1 MPVHWVAGLAG
12 HMKESSAGAS
22 FTSRHHITSLGLS
35 VSSRLSALVM
45 SCRLQVINPVCLS
58 PPVVASTPP
67 APFALVSDFSG
78 AWLAPVLPPLGRL
91 SHGQSWPQT
100 FFLTLHYSSAGG
112 RSQRSGKRLCT
123 QEFLVCLLLFFL
135 FLTWVLFYSSRR
147 LEGWKGWNTVVI
159 HRLALWLC
167 DEIELMLP
175 RSEKIRL
182 PALAISNATLTS
194 SFCGIL

>member
-12 HMKESSAGAS
+12 HMNESSAGAS

-100 FFLTLHYSSAGG
+100 FF
-112 RSQRSGKRLCT
+112 
-123 QEFLVCLLLFFL
+123 
-135 FLTWVLFYSSRR
+135 
-147 LEGWKGWNTVVI
+147 
-159 HRLALWLC
+159 
-167 DEIELMLP
+167 
-175 RSEKIRL
+175 
-182 PALAISNATLTS
+182 
-194 SFCGIL
+194 

>member
-12 HMKESSAGAS
+12 HMKQSSAGAS

-45 SCRLQVINPVCLS
+45 SCRLQVINLVCLS

-100 FFLTLHYSSAGG
+100 LFLTLHLLFCWWKKPKGAVNDFVA
-112 RSQRSGKRLCT
+112 KN
-123 QEFLVCLLLFFL
+123 FLFFWLLLLFVVFDL
-135 FLTWVLFYSSRR
+135 VLFY
-147 LEGWKGWNTVVI
+147 LLFEEGWKAGKAGTQWSFTDWPCGCVT
-159 HRLALWLC
+159 
-167 DEIELMLP
+167 
-175 RSEKIRL
+175 RS
-182 PALAISNATLTS
+182 N
-194 SFCGIL
+194 

>member
-1 MPVHWVAGLAG
+1 MPVHWVARLAG
-12 HMKESSAGAS
+12 HMKQSSAGVS

-100 FFLTLHYSSAGG
+100 FFFDTAF
-112 RSQRSGKRLCT
+112 T
-123 QEFLVCLLLFFL
+123 LLLVEEAKGAVNDSVAKNFL
-135 FLTWVLFYSSRR
+135 FFFCCCCFRLGTFLLFE
-147 LEGWKGWNTVVI
+147 EGWKAG
-159 HRLALWLC
+159 RLEHSGHSPTGPVAV
-167 DEIELMLP
+167 
-175 RSEKIRL
+175 
-182 PALAISNATLTS
+182 
-194 SFCGIL
+194 

>member
-1 MPVHWVAGLAG
+1 
-12 HMKESSAGAS
+12 
-22 FTSRHHITSLGLS
+22 
-35 VSSRLSALVM
+35 M

-112 RSQRSGKRLCT
+112 RSQRSGKRLCS
-123 QEFLVCLLLFFL
+123 QEFLVFLLL
-135 FLTWVLFYSSRR
+135 FLTWYFSTFR
-147 LEGWKGWNTVVI
+147 EGWKAGTQWSFTDWPCGCVTRS
-159 HRLALWLC
+159 RLRYL
-167 DEIELMLP
+167 LMLP

-194 SFCGIL
+194 SFCGIM